1 MGRRDRPVGH
11 PELDGYLSD
20 VRLIERVPVRR
31 ATSGDG
37 VASGDDMP
45 SGTNASL
52 DVWLTGTGTPAALP
66 GRSGPSTLLRCR
78 DDVILVDCGNGT
90 AYQIARLE
98 IDPRQVTHVF
108 ITHHHLDHNVDL
120 PFLLLSPWIQNR
132 ETHKPPLIVGPPGT
146 GAFVERAFLLHE
158 YDLRVRKFHGYQA
171 DRAVPSVVEV
181 GDGGVVKGDGWRCT
195 AFAVEH
201 YPVESAF
208 GYAFRTRTQTVVISG
223 DTQISDNL
231 VRNAEGADLL
241 IHEAIFEGFGYPDYH
256 TLAADVGKVA
266 AKAKVKQLALTH
278 LIPGDLPDEAWLR
291 EVRRSYQGPTVIG
304 HDLQKVL

>member
-1 MGRRDRPVGH
+1 MDRRTRPVGH

-20 VRLIERVPVRR
+20 ARLIERVPVERTR
-31 ATSGDG
+31 SLDPREGGQAAT
-37 VASGDDMP
+37 ADD
-45 SGTNASL
+45 AARL

-78 DDVILVDCGNGT
+78 DDVVLVDCGNGT
-90 AYQIARLE
+90 AYQLARLGL
-98 IDPRQVTHVF
+98 DPRQVTHVF

-120 PFLLLSPWIQNR
+120 PFLILSPWIQNR
-132 ETHKPPLIVGPPGT
+132 ETYEPPVVIGPPGT
-146 GAFVERAFLLHE
+146 GAFVERMFLLHE

-171 DRAVPSVVEV
+171 KRAVPSVVEV
-181 GDGGVVKGDGWRCT
+181 TDGGVVHGDGWSCT
-195 AFAVEH
+195 AFAVDH

-208 GYAFRTRTQTVVISG
+208 GYAFRAGDKTVVISG
-223 DTQISDNL
+223 DTQVSENL
-231 VRNAEGADLL
+231 VRHAAEADLL
-241 IHEAIFEGFGYPDYH
+241 IHEAIFEGYGYPDYH

-266 AKAKVKQLALTH
+266 AAAHVKQLALTH

-291 EVRRSYQGPTVIG
+291 EVRYAYDGPTVVG

>member
-1 MGRRDRPVGH
+1 MGRRDRPAGH
-11 PELDGYLSD
+11 PELDGYLSE
-20 VRLIERVPVRR
+20 VRLIKHVQVRR
-31 ATSGDG
+31 ETSGG
-37 VASGDDMP
+37 SLPSAGDVP
-45 SGTNASL
+45 SGTDAPL

-66 GRSGPSTLLRCR
+66 GRSGPSTLLRCHE
-78 DDVILVDCGNGT
+78 DVILVDCGNGT
-90 AYQIARLE
+90 AYQIARLG

-132 ETHKPPLIVGPPGT
+132 ETYTPPLVVGPPGT
-146 GAFVERAFLLHE
+146 AAFVERVFLLHE

-181 GDGGVVKGDGWRCT
+181 DDGGVVKGGGWWCT
-195 AFAVEH
+195 AFTVDH

-208 GYAFRTRTQTVVISG
+208 GYAFRTGAQTVVISG
-223 DTQISDNL
+223 DTRMSDNL

-241 IHEAIFEGFGYPDYH
+241 IHEAIFEGFGYPGYH
-256 TLAADVGKVA
+256 TLAADVGRVA
-266 AKAKVKQLALTH
+266 ALAKVKQLALTH

-291 EVRRSYQGPTVIG
+291 EVRRSYHGPAVVG